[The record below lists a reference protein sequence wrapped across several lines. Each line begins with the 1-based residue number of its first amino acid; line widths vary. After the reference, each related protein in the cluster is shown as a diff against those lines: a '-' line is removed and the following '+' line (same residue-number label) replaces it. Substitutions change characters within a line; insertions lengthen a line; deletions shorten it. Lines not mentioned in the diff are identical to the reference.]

1 MDLNFAQSDPEIRAQ
16 IQLLR
21 AHMEH
26 KTGLQYEISQ
36 IKIKN
41 SYKQSNS
48 DYKDSRDMSNLT
60 KMLNKKLVD
69 VKNTTNKIKHLQL
82 KQVSKETLGSLVDSI
97 KVLEPHLD
105 ISRNLFSLNFQ
116 IENGVDTYLKYYES
130 KSQEYYEKSEVFAQ
144 NQETL
149 NQTFEQSE
157 CFEHLENEISDY
169 QAELEQFTHEIEVM
183 KDKKQKIL
191 SRRRTSV
198 DKVKIFHQLSELALN
213 LRSKLLLRE
222 ELSKNFKCAESEI
235 EDLNRKINQ
244 EKERIDQIELENEE
258 DRKYAAKY
266 TLDLD
271 ELYGN
276 IDKQLLRIKK
286 LNEEKMILA
295 SKVENKS
302 NAGFDEGETVFLSG
316 WMSGLNK
323 MQKEKMSLMEEN
335 SKLKQR
341 ISSLYYAKS

>member
-21 AHMEH
+21 AHMDH
-26 KTGLQYEISQ
+26 KTSLQYEISQ

-41 SYKQSNS
+41 SYKHSNS

-60 KMLNKKLVD
+60 KILNKKLVE
-69 VKNTTNKIKHLQL
+69 VKNITNKIKHLQL
-82 KQVSKETLGSLVDSI
+82 KQVSKETLVSLVESI

-116 IENGVDTYLKYYES
+116 IENDVDTYLRYYES
-130 KSQEYYEKSEVFAQ
+130 KSQEFYEKSEFFAQ
-144 NQETL
+144 NQEIL
-149 NQTFEQSE
+149 NTTFEQTESYE
-157 CFEHLENEISDY
+157 RLQNEVNDY
-169 QAELEQFTHEIEVM
+169 QAELEQFTLEIQVM

-191 SRRRTSV
+191 NRRRTSV
-198 DKVKIFHQLSELALN
+198 DKVKIFHQLSDLALSF
-213 LRSKLLLRE
+213 RSKLLLRE
-222 ELSKNFKCAESEI
+222 ELNKNFKCAESEI
-235 EDLNRKINQ
+235 EDLNRKINEEQ
-244 EKERIDQIELENEE
+244 ERIHQIEIENEE

-266 TLDLD
+266 SLDLD
-271 ELYGN
+271 ELYSK
-276 IDKQLLRIKK
+276 IEKQALRIRK
-286 LNEEKMILA
+286 LNEEKMIFV
-295 SKVENKS
+295 SEEGNNINS
-302 NAGFDEGETVFLSG
+302 GFDEGETLSLGG

-341 ISSLYYAKS
+341 ISSLYYVKL